1 MEYKGCCEYCGQS
14 KLIEAEEGLSQAEY
28 DALVTDQCDCPQAKS
43 EKRKRET
50 AEKVDE
56 YINTEVSPS
65 ARDVFRAAVEAVK
78 GFLIDSITIVDNDG
92 WRTKISVDKDGYLVF
107 DPKKTISKKTK
118 F

>member
-1 MEYKGCCEYCGQS
+1 MEYRGCCEYCGQS

-43 EKRKRET
+43 ERRKLET
-50 AEKVDE
+50 AKKVAE
-56 YINTEVSPS
+56 YIDKTVDP
-65 ARDVFRAAVEAVK
+65 AAVDVFKAAVEAVK
-78 GFLIDSITIVDNDG
+78 GFSVDSITIVDNDG
-92 WRTKISVDKDGYLVF
+92 WRTKISVDKEGYLVF